1 MDDIMSKLTSHERKK
16 LRELEQELEIKN
28 ELLAELEAKSVAVKE
43 ISGHKQK
50 ELEQE
55 NLMFKEL
62 VDNLE
67 GITESEIEQF
77 FSMIS
82 HELKTPLVPVQGYVK
97 MLKDGHLG
105 KLEQIQKDKL
115 AIIDSNTNS
124 LINLIQNMLDYQ
136 KLASGKM
143 EFNFKTSSLRKIIDD
158 AFLTLDS
165 EFSQNEIQKEISLDG
180 EIEITCD
187 PKRITQV
194 ITHLLSNCLKSVEQK
209 KGKVWVSAMKNDEK
223 IQLSV
228 RDNGC
233 GIPNDQLD
241 KIFTKFYQVDMSN
254 TREKGGIGLGLSICK
269 KIIEAHN
276 GSIWAESKLEKE
288 TIMNFS
294 LPAKYP
300 SKSS

>member
-1 MDDIMSKLTSHERKK
+1 MDDIFSKLPPHERKK

-28 ELLAELEAKSVAVKE
+28 QLLAELEAKSKE
-43 ISGHKQK
+43 SKENSGHKQK

-62 VDNLE
+62 VDSLE
-67 GITESEIEQF
+67 GISQSEIEQF

-97 MLKDGHLG
+97 MLKDEHLG

-115 AIIDSNTNS
+115 AIIDSNTSS

-136 KLASGKM
+136 KLTSGKM
-143 EFNFKTSSLRKIIDD
+143 EFVFKKSSLRKIIND
-158 AFLTLDS
+158 AFLGLDA
-165 EFSQNEIQKEISLDG
+165 EFLQNEIKKEITLDEG
-180 EIEITCD
+180 VEVTCD
-187 PKRITQV
+187 SKRITQV
-194 ITHLLSNCLKSVEQK
+194 IGHLLSNCLKSIEPK
-209 KGKVWVSAMKNDEK
+209 TGKVWVSAVTSNEK
-223 IQLSV
+223 IQILV

-241 KIFTKFYQVDMSN
+241 KIFDKFYQVDMSN

-269 KIIEAHN
+269 KIIEAH
-276 GSIWAESKLEKE
+276 GGKIWAESKLEKE
-288 TIMNFS
+288 TTLNFS
-294 LPAKYP
+294 LPARNLQ
-300 SKSS
+300 KSS

>member
-1 MDDIMSKLTSHERKK
+1 MDDFMSKLTSHERKK

-28 ELLAELEAKSVAVKE
+28 ELLAELESKSAEGQE

-67 GITESEIEQF
+67 GITQSEIEQF

-97 MLKDGHLG
+97 MLKDEHLG

-115 AIIDSNTNS
+115 AIIDSNTSS
-124 LINLIQNMLDYQ
+124 LINLIQDMLDYQ

-143 EFNFKTSSLRKIIDD
+143 EFNFQKSSLRKIIDD
-158 AFLTLDS
+158 AFLALDA
-165 EFSQNEIQKEISLDG
+165 EFSQKEIQKEISLDK

-187 PKRITQV
+187 SKRITRV
-194 ITHLLSNCLKSVEQK
+194 ISHLLSNCLKTVEPK
-209 KGKVWVSAMKNDEK
+209 KGKVWINVVKNKEK

-233 GIPNDQLD
+233 GIPNDQLE

-276 GSIWAESKLEKE
+276 GTIWAESKLEKE
-288 TIMNFS
+288 TTMNFS
-294 LPAKYP
+294 LPIEYLTQF
-300 SKSS
+300 S